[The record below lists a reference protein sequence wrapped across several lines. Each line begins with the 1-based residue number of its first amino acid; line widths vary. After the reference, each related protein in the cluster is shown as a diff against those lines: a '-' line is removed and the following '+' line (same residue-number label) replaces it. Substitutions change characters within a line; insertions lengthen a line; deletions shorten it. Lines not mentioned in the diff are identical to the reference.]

1 MAETKLAIS
10 VLEESFVVCRLSPDS
25 PIPDWAVKRTF
36 FSITRTRDELSLVL
50 PDAHIPPDVVREG
63 GWRCLRME
71 GPFDLTAVGILASV
85 LTPLAQA
92 QISVLA
98 LSTHGTDYVLVK
110 GRDLA
115 RAVRALVKAGH
126 HVKQ

>member
-1 MAETKLAIS
+1 MAEARLAIS
-10 VLEESFVVCRLSPDS
+10 VLEEAFVVCRLSPDS
-25 PIPDWAVKRTF
+25 PVPDWAAKQTF
-36 FSITRTRDELSLVL
+36 SSITRTRDELSLVL
-50 PDAHIPPDVVREG
+50 PESHIPPEVQQER
-63 GWRCLRME
+63 GWRCLRLE
-71 GPFDLTAVGILASV
+71 GPFDLAAVGVLASV

-92 QISVLA
+92 QISILA

-110 GRDLA
+110 GADLA

>member
-10 VLEESFVVCRLSPDS
+10 VLEDPFVVCRLSPDS
-25 PIPDWAVKRTF
+25 AIPEWAVKRAF
-36 FSITRTRDELSLVL
+36 YSITRTRDALTLVL
-50 PDAHIPPDVVREG
+50 PEVHLPQDVERQG
-63 GWRCLRME
+63 GWRCLRLE
-71 GPFDLTAVGILASV
+71 GPFDLMTVGILASV

-92 QISVLA
+92 RISVFA
-98 LSTHGTDYVLVK
+98 LSTFETDYVLVK
-110 GRDLA
+110 EEDLA